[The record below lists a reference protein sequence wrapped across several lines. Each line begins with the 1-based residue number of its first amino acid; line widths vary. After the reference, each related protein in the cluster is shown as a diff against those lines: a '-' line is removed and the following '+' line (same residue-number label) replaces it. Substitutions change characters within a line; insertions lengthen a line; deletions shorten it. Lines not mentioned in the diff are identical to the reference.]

1 MTLPSVDA
9 ASLHRG
15 GSIDMMS
22 SGGGKMQGNEFGKH
36 LYILRKAAGLSQT
49 ELGRKVHV
57 SNKAV
62 SKWENGRALPGLDIV
77 RLLADALNVTAD
89 ELLVPAGKKK
99 QISKIVITGGP
110 CAGKTTAMSWI
121 QNAFTHMGYAVLFVD
136 ETATQLISGGAAPWL
151 STSNRVFQ
159 WRLLELQLC
168 KEKAFAEIGRT
179 MKQDKILVVCD
190 RAALDNRAY
199 MTDVDFRYVLKQMDT
214 NEVILRDQYD
224 AVFHLVTA
232 AKGAERFYTT
242 ANNTARTETPEQAA
256 ALDDKLIAAWT
267 GHPHLRIIDNSTDF
281 EDKMRRLIGEISS
294 FLGEPEPM
302 EIERKY
308 LIAYPNIKQ
317 LEKLP
322 NCQRVDIVQTY
333 LKCGGNEEEVRIR
346 QRGYDG
352 NYIYFKTVKRRIDAV
367 KRIEVEERLTEKE
380 YLSLLVQADPACRP
394 IHKQRYCLSEN
405 GLYYEIDVYPEWHD
419 KAIMEIELRS
429 ETQKIVFP
437 DCVKVIRE
445 VTGDESYSNHSL
457 AKL

>member
-1 MTLPSVDA
+1 MNEL
-9 ASLHRG
+9 
-15 GSIDMMS
+15 
-22 SGGGKMQGNEFGKH
+22 EFGKR
-36 LYILRKAAGLSQT
+36 LCELRKTIGLSQA
-49 ELGRKVHV
+49 ELGEKVHV
-57 SNKAV
+57 TNKAV
-62 SKWENGRALPGLDIV
+62 SKWENGRAMPGLDIV
-77 RLLADALNVTAD
+77 RQLAEALNVTVD
-89 ELLVPAGKKK
+89 ELLAQDSVQKK
-99 QISKIVITGGP
+99 IAKIVITGGP

-121 QNAFTHMGYAVLFVD
+121 QNTFNRMGYAVLFVD

-151 STSNRVFQ
+151 STSNRDFQ
-159 WRLLELQLC
+159 WRLLELQLN
-168 KEKAFAEIGRT
+168 KEKAFMEIAKT
-179 MKQDKILVVCD
+179 MKSDRILVVCD

-199 MTDVDFRYVLKQMDT
+199 MTEQEFRYVLRQMNT
-214 NEVILRDQYD
+214 NEVALRDQYD

-242 ANNTARTETPEQAA
+242 ANNSARTETPEQAA

-267 GHPHLRIIDNSTDF
+267 GHPHLRVIDNSTDF
-281 EDKMRRLIGEISS
+281 EEKMRRLIGEISS

-308 LIAYPNIKQ
+308 LIAYPDVKA

-322 NCQRVDIVQTY
+322 NCRRVDIVQTY
-333 LKCGGNEEEVRIR
+333 LQCDADEEEVRIR

-352 NYIYFKTVKRRIDAV
+352 NYIYFKTRKRKVDAV
-367 KRIEVEERLTEKE
+367 KRVEVEERLTQEE
-380 YLSLLVQADPACRP
+380 YLALLVQADPSCRP
-394 IHKQRYCLSEN
+394 IHKQRYCLTEN
-405 GLYYEIDVYPEWHD
+405 GLYYEIDVYPEWQD

-445 VTGDESYSNHSL
+445 VTGEKAYTNHAL